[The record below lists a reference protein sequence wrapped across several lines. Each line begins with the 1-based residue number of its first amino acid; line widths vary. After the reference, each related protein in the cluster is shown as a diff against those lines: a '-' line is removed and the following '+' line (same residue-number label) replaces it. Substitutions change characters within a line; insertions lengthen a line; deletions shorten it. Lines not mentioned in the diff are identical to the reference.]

1 MVTFSTKQN
10 KEKDNIRSLTFL
22 HFMSNKIENLKSK
35 NIFYRKKI
43 EDYKFFKLTEDKI
56 KTEINNFEINRD
68 YVYNLINSIFL
79 KIKNNIIFNDKV

>member
-10 KEKDNIRSLTFL
+10 EEKDNIRSLTFL
-22 HFMSNKIENLKSK
+22 HFMFNKIENSKSK
-35 NIFYRKKI
+35 NIFYGKKI
-43 EDYKFFKLTEDKI
+43 EDYKFFKLTEDKS

-68 YVYNLINSIFL
+68 YVYNLINCIFL

>member
-1 MVTFSTKQN
+1 
-10 KEKDNIRSLTFL
+10 
-22 HFMSNKIENLKSK
+22 MSNKIENLKLK
-35 NIFYRKKI
+35 NIFYGKKI
-43 EDYKFFKLTEDKI
+43 EDYKFFKLTEDEL

>member
-1 MVTFSTKQN
+1 
-10 KEKDNIRSLTFL
+10 
-22 HFMSNKIENLKSK
+22 MSNKIENLKSK

-43 EDYKFFKLTEDKI
+43 EDYKFFKLTEDKS

-68 YVYNLINSIFL
+68 YVYNLINCIFL